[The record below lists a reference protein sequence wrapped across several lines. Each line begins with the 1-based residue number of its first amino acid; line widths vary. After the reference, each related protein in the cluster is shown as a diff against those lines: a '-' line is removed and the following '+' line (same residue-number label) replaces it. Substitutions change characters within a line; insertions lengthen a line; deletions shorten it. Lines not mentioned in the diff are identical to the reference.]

1 MSEVISFR
9 LDATNPREARAL
21 EIMNAWV
28 VQGYSARFILTNAL
42 IALNPPGS
50 EPIKNEDGRDMELVL
65 NQIGLLL
72 EILKARE
79 TNLGIRQDPDGEPS
93 ILQENFLASI
103 RQAVKPGIKLG

>member
-21 EIMNAWV
+21 DILNAWIE
-28 VQGYSARFILTNAL
+28 QGYNARFILTQAL
-42 IALNPPGS
+42 IALDHPGS
-50 EPIKNEDGRDMELVL
+50 EPAMSEDGRDMELVL

-72 EILKARE
+72 EILRARE
-79 TNLGIRQDPDGEPS
+79 TDTVIRQTPDREPS
-93 ILQENFLASI
+93 MLQDNFLASI

>member
-21 EIMNAWV
+21 EILNAWIE
-28 VQGYSARFILTNAL
+28 QGYSARFILTQAL
-42 IALNPPGS
+42 IALDHPGS
-50 EPIKNEDGRDMELVL
+50 APAKNDDGRDMELVL

-79 TNLGIRQDPDGEPS
+79 PNPSVLQSPERESSVLPD
-93 ILQENFLASI
+93 NFLASI
-103 RQAVKPGIKLG
+103 RQAVKPGFKLG